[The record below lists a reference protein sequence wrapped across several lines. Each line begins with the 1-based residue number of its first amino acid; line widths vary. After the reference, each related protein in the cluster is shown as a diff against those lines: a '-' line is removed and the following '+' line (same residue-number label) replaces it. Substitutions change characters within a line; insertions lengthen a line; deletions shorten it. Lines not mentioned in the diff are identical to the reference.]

1 MESITKTTLFAFQ
14 IAEKGLN
21 QVRIGSI
28 SPGLVETEIVKAAF
42 PQDHGQFS
50 RQIFS
55 TFPSLKPED
64 IADLVENLLVTPQHV
79 QLQDLQVTHVL
90 SGMQN
95 NYSEEKEVE
104 MEQTQL

>member
-1 MESITKTTLFAFQ
+1 MPHHTVFVLQMA
-14 IAEKGLN
+14 AKGLN

-90 SGMQN
+90 LGMQN
-95 NYSEEKEVE
+95 NYSEEKEKDE
-104 MEQTQL
+104 DE